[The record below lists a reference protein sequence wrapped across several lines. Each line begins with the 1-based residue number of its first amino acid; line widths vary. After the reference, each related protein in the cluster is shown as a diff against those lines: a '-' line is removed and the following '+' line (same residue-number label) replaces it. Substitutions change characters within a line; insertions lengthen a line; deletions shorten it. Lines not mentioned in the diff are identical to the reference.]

1 MNLMAL
7 YQFDLPMIGSSD
19 DLELVLDI
27 VDKVGL
33 QPFDG
38 KLLGGNDNNV
48 CGAICWFNVKL
59 GEVGLGLPPLLFS
72 SNGFFKSHIFS
83 N

>member
-1 MNLMAL
+1 MGSNPGYLFKSFL
-7 YQFDLPMIGSSD
+7 ICQFYLPMIGSSD
-19 DLELVLDI
+19 DLELFLEI

-48 CGAICWFNVKL
+48 CGAIC
-59 GEVGLGLPPLLFS
+59 
-72 SNGFFKSHIFS
+72 
-83 N
+83 

>member
-1 MNLMAL
+1 M

-48 CGAICWFNVKL
+48 CGAIC
-59 GEVGLGLPPLLFS
+59 
-72 SNGFFKSHIFS
+72 
-83 N
+83 

>member
-1 MNLMAL
+1 
-7 YQFDLPMIGSSD
+7 MIGSSD
-19 DLELVLDI
+19 DLELFLEI

-59 GEVGLGLPPLLFS
+59 GEVGLGLPPYYFQATDFS
-72 SNGFFKSHIFS
+72 SHTFFLTKYAVKYFVK
-83 N
+83 